1 MRNPSR
7 KLHRGDYRPRIKP
20 GFYRRKGGDII
31 YVEGVY
37 TPGDVWSDIQ
47 DPDPLRPADWF
58 ITYVGTYTKAD
69 KDGPSARTQAASGEM
84 KVYELAGYRR
94 IKESDL
100 KPKWKAFFKKAG
112 VRKKAKRRNR
122 KNWGRGNV
130 QGPLG
135 PGPATHAGWIYDQ
148 YRNFYYNPRY
158 TGKPIQSLSE
168 MSDAEL
174 KKLYRTWLRAGG
186 NGGVQKA
193 LKKEFR
199 KRYPHKFP
207 MKAAANPRYVSSY
220 AKEWTLSSGGKRHPG
235 WLKARNKRTGAVVWG
250 KPAQFG
256 NSAWRKRH
264 GLPKYIAKA
273 ARRNR
278 R

>member
-1 MRNPSR
+1 MRSIR
-7 KLHRGDYRPRIKP
+7 
-20 GFYRRKGGDII
+20 
-31 YVEGVY
+31 
-37 TPGDVWSDIQ
+37 
-47 DPDPLRPADWF
+47 
-58 ITYVGTYTKAD
+58 KAD
-69 KDGPSARTQAASGEM
+69 KRVIDAFTERRAASGHLLSTNGKTLRLEGFGGGVVARWSGRQITM
-84 KVYELAGYRR
+84 PQASTRLEQQIQRAVRREAPKNLLANRR
-94 IKESDL
+94 N
-100 KPKWKAFFKKAG
+100 
-112 VRKKAKRRNR
+112 AKRRNR

-199 KRYPHKFP
+199 KRFPHKFP